1 MPTKNDDTSTAA
13 ENDPQAQAFEAAIG
27 RFGNGVELIHKGDFV
42 GARQIFVEV
51 QSACADEPELIE
63 RARSYALI
71 CERRT
76 APAEPPLQTADDRF
90 HRAVVL
96 SNDGR
101 CDEALAL
108 LDQLVQEDPT
118 SARNVY
124 VRASAWALKGSA
136 DRAVVDLR
144 QAIAIDPK
152 IRFQAVN
159 DPDFEKIREEPSFI
173 DIIEPTP
180 TGV

>member
-1 MPTKNDDTSTAA
+1 MPTKNDDTPTAPA
-13 ENDPQAQAFEAAIG
+13 TDPAALAFEAAIA
-27 RFGNGVELIHKGDFV
+27 RFAEGVGLIHKGDFD

-63 RARSYALI
+63 RAKSYALI
-71 CERRT
+71 CERRM
-76 APAEPPLQTADDRF
+76 APTQPPLQTADDRF
-90 HRAVVL
+90 YRAVVL
-96 SNDGR
+96 SNNGR
-101 CDEALAL
+101 YDEALAL
-108 LDQLVQEDPT
+108 LDPLIQEDPT
-118 SARNVY
+118 SARSLY
-124 VRASAWALKGSA
+124 ARASAWALKGTA

-152 IRFQAVN
+152 VRFQAVN

-180 TGV
+180 TGA